1 MITNDIETFYKN
13 MEIHD
18 KRKIAK
24 LEKEIKKLKEQ
35 LANDIDR
42 YEDTISYQL
51 GFEKGKEEIK
61 KEILEFVNNLNGGD
75 KQEFMGYGGY
85 ELLKILG
92 DKNEI

>member
-1 MITNDIETFYKN
+1 MLTNDIESFYKN

-18 KRKIAK
+18 KRKIVK
-24 LEKEIKKLKEQ
+24 LEKEIEELKEQ

-51 GFEKGKEEIK
+51 GFDKGKEQLK
-61 KEILEFVNNLNGGD
+61 QEILEFINNLKGGD

-85 ELLKILG
+85 ELLKIIG
-92 DKNEI
+92 SDKE

>member
-24 LEKEIKKLKEQ
+24 LEKEIEELKEQ
-35 LANDIDR
+35 LENDIDR
-42 YEDTISYQL
+42 YENTISYQL

-61 KEILEFVNNLNGGD
+61 KEILEFVNNLKGGD
-75 KQEFMGYGGY
+75 KQEFIGYGGY

-92 DKNEI
+92 EENEI